1 MDFENGRRHDFIRFT
16 LETRSLPLPDYI
28 RLAFPNLNYLQL
40 LENFRRGV

>member
-1 MDFENGRRHDFIRFT
+1 MDFENGRRRDFIRFT
-16 LETRSLPLPDYI
+16 LETRSPPSDYI